1 MSERCSGADSLG
13 VLAVS
18 NEEALDLVVLVL
30 DEIMR
35 QKFPALAD
43 DPCWE
48 DLVVEAHARWDA
60 RKRREVL
67 APF

>member
-1 MSERCSGADSLG
+1 M
-13 VLAVS
+13 S

-30 DEIMR
+30 NEIMR